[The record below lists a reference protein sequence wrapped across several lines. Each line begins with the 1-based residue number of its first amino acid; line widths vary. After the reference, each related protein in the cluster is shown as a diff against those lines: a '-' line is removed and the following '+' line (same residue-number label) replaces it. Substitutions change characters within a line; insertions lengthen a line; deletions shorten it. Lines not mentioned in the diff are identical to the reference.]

1 MTTSWVYYFVRMTG
15 EFEVGCWQILEPPW
29 IFFFI
34 LIMLISNYFKIVTQD
49 ICVLLFRKICGFVCI
64 LIFEFGSWGVMYI
77 HYGK

>member
-1 MTTSWVYYFVRMTG
+1 MDFLLYPDYA
-15 EFEVGCWQILEPPW
+15 
-29 IFFFI
+29 
-34 LIMLISNYFKIVTQD
+34 NYFKIVTQD